1 MRTLGK
7 LRHEQHAAPGRAA
20 ARARE
25 QLKLKASEWSV
36 WRRRIA
42 LTMKLGA
49 LVAVLWLGARFVF
62 AVGRTA
68 EGVVRGRPV
77 VATAPARV
85 RVAELSCVD
94 GQRVA
99 RGQVLA
105 RLEPVDDPQRIVL
118 ERRLAHARLRFE
130 LVQAGAGIDDFDI
143 HRRQELLADARREVI
158 RARIELRRAQ
168 IEERGLLR
176 TREQLEAALRQ
187 DGVRKQSTLAVLQA
201 QIAEAQARETQAV
214 ASAAELATQLSVR
227 GDLAREGI
235 VAPRDLDTLTT
246 DSENAHQEVLARRA
260 SILALQD
267 AMAAASLDQQ
277 LEGGRAA
284 AALAGVD
291 NALAGARAAAELAE
305 QQVDAW
311 QESVE
316 RRGKSMPPGTRSPQ
330 ELGALEL
337 AIVKSEVDEREAE
350 LQAHDRAVGR
360 MVIEAPTA
368 GLVDRVHALAG
379 AVLELGDPIVTTY
392 DPAELW
398 VEVYAP
404 AALAR
409 VPAGTEVTIVPESG
423 GDSVT
428 GVVGTRSSI
437 WIEAPKSFSAGL
449 ADPSV
454 RFLPMRIDADT
465 AGLQPNL
472 KVRAVFPLVGP

>member
-36 WRRRIA
+36 WRRRLLLA
-42 LTMKLGA
+42 GKLGA
-49 LVAVLWLGARFVF
+49 LVAVLWLGVRFVF

-77 VATAPARV
+77 VVTAPARV
-85 RVAELSCVD
+85 RVTELSCVD

-99 RGQVLA
+99 RGEVLA
-105 RLEPVDDPQRIVL
+105 RLEPVDDPQRVVL
-118 ERRLAHARLRFE
+118 ERRLLHARLRFE
-130 LVQAGAGIDDFDI
+130 LVQAGAGLDDFDI
-143 HRRQELLADARREVI
+143 HRRQELLADARRELLGT
-158 RARIELRRAQ
+158 RIELRRAQ
-168 IEERGLLR
+168 NEERGLLR
-176 TREQLEAALRQ
+176 TRDQLDAALRQ
-187 DGVRKQSTLAVLQA
+187 DGVRKQSTLAVLQG
-201 QIAEAQARETQAV
+201 QLAEAKARETQAV
-214 ASAAELATQLSVR
+214 ATAGELATQLSVR
-227 GDLAREGI
+227 GDLARQGI
-235 VAPRDLDTLTT
+235 VAARDLDTLAT

-267 AMAAASLDQQ
+267 ALAAASLDQQ
-277 LEGGRAA
+277 LEEGRAA

-305 QQVDAW
+305 QQVAAW
-311 QESVE
+311 QETID
-316 RRGKSMPPGTRSPQ
+316 RRSRSMPESVRSPQ

-337 AIVKSEVDEREAE
+337 AMVRAEVDERQAE
-350 LQAHDRAVGR
+350 LVAHDRAVGR
-360 MVIEAPTA
+360 TTVVAETA
-368 GLVDRVHALAG
+368 GIVDRVHVQLG
-379 AVLELGDPIVTTY
+379 AVLEPGDAIVTTF
-392 DPAELW
+392 DPTELW

-404 AALAR
+404 AGLAR
-409 VPAGTEVTIVPESG
+409 VPTGTEVTIVPESG

-454 RFLPMRIDADT
+454 RFLPMRIEADT